1 MNTQST
7 LKSDRGS
14 VLTFGIGLVVL
25 LLMLVTVSVNLA
37 SLWTTKV
44 TLRTIADGAALSG
57 AQGIDVTSIYKSGV
71 QNSVRLSP
79 RNARTRINRYLD
91 QPLVRKRVHGLQ
103 VVSVIVVSV
112 IVVGS
117 RVRVVLSCEPH
128 LPFGYLLP
136 THVSRIHAVATAKQL
151 IS

>member
-57 AQGIDVTSIYKSGV
+57 AQGIDVTSIYKSGA

-103 VVSVIVVSV
+103 VVSVIVV
-112 IVVGS
+112 GS

-136 THVSRIHAVATAKQL
+136 THVSRIQAVATAKQL
-151 IS
+151 IL

>member
-1 MNTQST
+1 MKTHCA

-14 VLTFGIGLVVL
+14 VLTFGIGLAVL

-37 SLWTTKV
+37 SLWSTKV

-57 AQGIDVTSIYKSGV
+57 AQGIDVTAIYKGGV

-79 RNARTRINRYLD
+79 KNARTRIDRYLD
-91 QPLVRKRVHGLQ
+91 QPLVRRRVHGLQ
-103 VVSVIVVSV
+103 VVSVIVV
-112 IVVGS
+112 GN
-117 RVRVVLSCEPH
+117 RVRLVISCEPH

-136 THVSRIHAVATAKQL
+136 ARVSKIQAVATAKQL
-151 IS
+151 TY

>member
-103 VVSVIVVSV
+103 VVSVIVV
-112 IVVGS
+112 GS

-136 THVSRIHAVATAKQL
+136 THVSRIQAVATAKQL

>member
-1 MNTQST
+1 MKTESA

-25 LLMLVTVSVNLA
+25 LLMLVTVSANLA

-57 AQGIDVTSIYKSGV
+57 AQGIDVTAIYKSGV

-103 VVSVIVVSV
+103 VVSVIVV
-112 IVVGS
+112 GS

-136 THVSRIHAVATAKQL
+136 THVSRIQAVATAQQL
-151 IS
+151 TS

>member
-1 MNTQST
+1 MNAQST
-7 LKSDRGS
+7 LKRDRGS

-91 QPLVRKRVHGLQ
+91 QPLVRKRVHGLR
-103 VVSVIVVSV
+103 VVSV

-136 THVSRIHAVATAKQL
+136 THVSRIQAVATAKQFT
-151 IS
+151 S